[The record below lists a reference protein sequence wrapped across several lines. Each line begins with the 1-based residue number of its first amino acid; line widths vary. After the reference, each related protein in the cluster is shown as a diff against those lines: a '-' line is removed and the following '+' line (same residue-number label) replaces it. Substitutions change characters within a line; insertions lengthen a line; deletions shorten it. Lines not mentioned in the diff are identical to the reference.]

1 MIFPLMVRKKNTVC
15 SLVSGQVGDNLP
27 AFIFVFLFL
36 VLLFC

>member
-15 SLVSGQVGDNLP
+15 SSASGQVGDNLP